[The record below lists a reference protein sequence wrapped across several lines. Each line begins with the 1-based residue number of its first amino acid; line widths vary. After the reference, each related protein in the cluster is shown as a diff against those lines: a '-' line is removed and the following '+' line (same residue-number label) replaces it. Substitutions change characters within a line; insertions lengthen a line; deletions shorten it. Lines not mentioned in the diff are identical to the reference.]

1 MKEKNKKKK
10 ANGATI
16 KGVIFEIVFCVVALV
31 GLFAFTLYI
40 CEAYKNWLAKFQEC
54 FTYVLFFTGLALIG
68 LFDGIIKLYLL
79 IKKKKKQNTQN
90 EQTQNTEQTQEK
102 DDKK

>member
-16 KGVIFEIVFCVVALV
+16 KGAIFEIVFCVVALV

-40 CEAYKNWLAKFQEC
+40 CDAYKNWLAKFQEC

-68 LFDGIIKLYLL
+68 LFDGIIKLCIL

-90 EQTQNTEQTQEK
+90 EQTTIVQPLEK

>member
-10 ANGATI
+10 VEPATI
-16 KGVIFEIVFCVVALV
+16 KGAIFEIVFCVVALV

-68 LFDGIIKLYLL
+68 LFDGIIKLCIL

-90 EQTQNTEQTQEK
+90 EQTTIVQPLEK